1 MPKFGAVVG
10 LNFAFERIYF
20 AAPRSSHA
28 NL

>member
-1 MPKFGAVVG
+1 MPKLGMLVG